1 MNPHSIEKELQK
13 ARPSLRTVTPLAHA
27 VLQIYAY
34 FNILLGISLFFAID
48 QSKITASLLIVN
60 NVFSYKFWGV
70 IFIAI
75 GILKLYSL
83 YTNNW
88 NLSRKSLLVGVS
100 IKAAWAV
107 ALIFRAFSSPGTWL
121 VAIMWLTLALIQIS
135 TFIFFLP
142 PAISSKTPTSGRP
155 EK

>member
-1 MNPHSIEKELQK
+1 MTRQTIEQELKK

-34 FNILLGISLFFAID
+34 FNIFLGISFLFALD
-48 QSKITASLLIVN
+48 QSKIDTPLLIVN
-60 NVFSYKFWGV
+60 DLLSYKFWGFV
-70 IFIAI
+70 FI
-75 GILKLYSL
+75 GIGALKLYSL

-100 IKAAWAV
+100 IKAAWAL
-107 ALIFRAFSSPGTWL
+107 ALVVRSFTESGTWF
-121 VAIMWLTLALIQIS
+121 ITIIWLTLAAVQIS

-142 PAISSKTPTSGRP
+142 PAINTKSPTSGKP
-155 EK
+155 TK

>member
-1 MNPHSIEKELQK
+1 MTRQSIEQELKK

-34 FNILLGISLFFAID
+34 FNILLGISFLFALD
-48 QSKITASLLIVN
+48 QSKIDTPLLIVN
-60 NVFSYKFWGV
+60 DLLSYKFWGFV
-70 IFIAI
+70 FI
-75 GILKLYSL
+75 GIGALKLYSL

-100 IKAAWAV
+100 IKAAWAL
-107 ALIFRAFSSPGTWL
+107 ALVVRSFTESGTWF
-121 VAIMWLTLALIQIS
+121 ITIIWLTLAAVQIS

-142 PAISSKTPTSGRP
+142 PAINTKSPTSVKP
-155 EK
+155 TK

>member
-1 MNPHSIEKELQK
+1 MTRQSIEQELKK

-34 FNILLGISLFFAID
+34 FNILLGISFLFALD
-48 QSKITASLLIVN
+48 QSKIDTPLLIVN
-60 NVFSYKFWGV
+60 DLLSYKFWGF
-70 IFIAI
+70 IFIGI
-75 GILKLYSL
+75 GMLKLYSL

-100 IKAAWAV
+100 IKAAWAL
-107 ALIFRAFSSPGTWL
+107 ALVVRSFTESGTWF
-121 VAIMWLTLALIQIS
+121 ITIIWLTLAAVQIS

-142 PAISSKTPTSGRP
+142 PAINSKSPTSGKP
-155 EK
+155 QK

>member
-1 MNPHSIEKELQK
+1 MTTQSIEKELKK

-34 FNILLGISLFFAID
+34 FNILIGISFLFAID
-48 QSKITASLLIVN
+48 QSKITNPLLIVN
-60 NVFSYKFWGV
+60 EITNYKFWGMV
-70 IFIAI
+70 FI
-75 GILKLYSL
+75 GIGVLKLYSL

-100 IKAAWAV
+100 IKAAW
-107 ALIFRAFSSPGTWL
+107 
-121 VAIMWLTLALIQIS
+121 TLALIVRSLSESGTWFITLIWLALAAVQIA

-142 PAISSKTPTSGRP
+142 PAINTKSPTSGKP
-155 EK
+155 TK

>member
-1 MNPHSIEKELQK
+1 MTTQSIEKELQK

-34 FNILLGISLFFAID
+34 FNILLGISFLFALD
-48 QSKITASLLIVN
+48 QSKIQNPLLIVN
-60 NVFSYKFWGV
+60 DVLSYKFWGV
-70 IFIAI
+70 VFIGI

-100 IKAAWAV
+100 IKAAW
-107 ALIFRAFSSPGTWL
+107 
-121 VAIMWLTLALIQIS
+121 TLALVVRSFTESGTWFITLIWLALAAVQIS

-142 PAISSKTPTSGRP
+142 PAISSKSPTSGKP
-155 EK
+155 VK

>member
-1 MNPHSIEKELQK
+1 MTRQSIEQELKK

-34 FNILLGISLFFAID
+34 FNIFLGISFLFALD
-48 QSKITASLLIVN
+48 QSKIDTPLLIVN
-60 NVFSYKFWGV
+60 DLLSYKFWGFV
-70 IFIAI
+70 FI
-75 GILKLYSL
+75 GIGALKLYSL

-100 IKAAWAV
+100 IKAAWAL
-107 ALIFRAFSSPGTWL
+107 ALVVRSFTESGTWF
-121 VAIMWLTLALIQIS
+121 ITIIWLTLAAVQIS

-142 PAISSKTPTSGRP
+142 PAINTKSPTSGKP
-155 EK
+155 TK